1 MTLLFVLLAIVLVAF
16 FVAVLAQAA
25 PWGRRD
31 RIVEVVRERAPLD
44 DEVVEVRPRR
54 RRVVER
60 RTVRR
65 Y

>member
-16 FVAVLAQAA
+16 LVAVLAQSA
-25 PWGRRD
+25 PWRRHD
-31 RIVEVVRERAPLD
+31 RVVEVIREREPLD
-44 DEVVEVRPRR
+44 DELVEARPRR